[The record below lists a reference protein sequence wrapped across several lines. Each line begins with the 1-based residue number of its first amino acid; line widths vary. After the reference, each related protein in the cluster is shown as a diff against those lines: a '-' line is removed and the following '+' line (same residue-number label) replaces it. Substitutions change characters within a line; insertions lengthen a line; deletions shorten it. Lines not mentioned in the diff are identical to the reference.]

1 MRLLADIPWQW
12 WILSTLLGVVWLLLW
27 FTPVRSR
34 VRMWFVGLAPL
45 ACVAIFMIGLVIVF
59 SGDGSAGN
67 SCGDSG
73 PCGSGGGAH
82 WAQSLAS
89 ISDVGVGIAANAVLA
104 GALALL
110 LLVITVA
117 VDLPRRRSLVHN
129 R

>member
-12 WILSTLLGVVWLLLW
+12 WILSALLGVVWLLLW
-27 FTPVRSR
+27 LTSVRSR
-34 VRMWFVGLAPL
+34 LRMWFAGLAPL
-45 ACVAIFMIGLVIVF
+45 ACVAIFVVGLVIMF

-73 PCGSGGGAH
+73 PCRSGGAH

-89 ISDVGVGIAANAVLA
+89 ISDVGVAIAANAVLA
-104 GALALL
+104 GAIALL

-117 VDLPRRRSLVHN
+117 VDLPRRRSLVH
-129 R
+129 RR